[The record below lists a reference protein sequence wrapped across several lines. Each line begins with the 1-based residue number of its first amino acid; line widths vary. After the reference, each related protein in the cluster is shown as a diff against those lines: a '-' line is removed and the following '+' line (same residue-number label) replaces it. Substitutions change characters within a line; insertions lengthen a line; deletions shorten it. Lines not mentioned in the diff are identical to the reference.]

1 LSWQVDECKPLA
13 AGRVCVL
20 DIDVQGAEIVK
31 RSNLDAVY
39 VFVAP
44 PSMEE
49 LERRLR
55 GRGLH
60 SFRFHLNLSSGVPPC
75 NPT

>member
-1 LSWQVDECKPLA
+1 VHENIYGTSLAAVEKVAA

-44 PSMEE
+44 PSMEVWPGRHCSP
-49 LERRLR
+49 RRPMR
-55 GRGLH
+55 
-60 SFRFHLNLSSGVPPC
+60 LNPRLF
-75 NPT
+75 